1 MALQQF
7 IQNQLKEA
15 MKARESD
22 RLAALRVLVGEF
34 QRQEKKELDDA
45 SVVSIIRKLV
55 KSEKETMEKSGRKT
69 SAYLEVLEGYLPK
82 APTEEEIEAW
92 VRENIDF
99 SSFAGKMQ
107 AMKPIMAH
115 FQGLADGRVV
125 RSVLERI

>member
-7 IQNQLKEA
+7 IHNQLKEA
-15 MKARESD
+15 MKARESA
-22 RLAALRVLVGEF
+22 RVSALRVLVGEF

-45 SVVSIIRKLV
+45 SVVSVIRKLV
-55 KSEKETMEKSGRKT
+55 KSEKETLAKSGEAS
-69 SAYLEVLEGYLPK
+69 SAYLEILAGYLPK
-82 APTEEEIEAW
+82 APSEEEIEAW

-99 SSFAGKMQ
+99 SAFAGKMQ

-115 FQGLADGRVV
+115 YQGVADGRVV